1 MLYAD
6 GQEAKAGDLIEIDTH
21 YRGTIVACMD
31 TADYL
36 PGHES
41 WSHLGHGIMV
51 DTDFCGLVHYDQASA
66 DAEGLLLIA
75 RPPVR

>member
-6 GQEAKAGDLIEIDTH
+6 GQASKAGDLIEIDAQ
-21 YRGTIVACMD
+21 YRGNVVACMD

-41 WSHLGHGIMV
+41 WSYLGHGIMV

-75 RPPVR
+75 RLPAS